1 MFELTLLGLHAVR
14 GPDGRELPSLAA
26 QPKRFALLAYLAIA
40 GGEGYHRRDSLAAMF
55 WPDLDQFAARR
66 ALRNTLYHLR
76 VALGDG
82 VIVARG
88 DDAVS
93 IDGAALTCDVN
104 KLSDAVHA
112 GRYDE
117 AIEWYRG
124 ELLAGIHFANSGQA
138 FEEWLSHERREV
150 GALVMRALRGLV
162 EREESSGNLTA
173 ATYWAQRA
181 CTIAPDDEGW
191 LRRAMSLLHAGGETA
206 GALRLYETCA
216 RRLATEFDAAPSA
229 ETNALAARIR
239 SGGETASARVEPVPQ
254 PTPDVDS
261 PQAYAPRAEASLVV
275 PPSDAAVA
283 VPAARRIA
291 PWKRASLL
299 ATALGAAGVLA
310 ALGAH
315 AASARHP
322 TAPAQR
328 TRVFVAVFDNRTG
341 NAQLQSLGRMTQDWL
356 ASGIMRTRLVDVV
369 DPRAALTLR
378 RADTDTT
385 GNLMALARR
394 VGAALVVSGSYYA
407 ANDTLIFQS
416 GITEARTGRI
426 VRVVGPILSSV
437 RTPVAALNE
446 LRSRVMTALASSVD
460 AHATQ
465 GLVGS
470 EEIPLFD
477 AYQLYVEG
485 YDAYWHGNG
494 ARAESLF
501 LQAARRD
508 TGFVAASIA
517 ASAAAANYSN
527 CPLVDSIARVLD
539 SRKQSVDRVGQLSL
553 RIEGARCHG
562 RNDEMLRFALERADL
577 ESNTSSDKITV
588 AAAALWANRPEETVK
603 LLERIDPTVD
613 LAWSTDSTHMDYW
626 GELAEALHLLG
637 RNREELAVADRAPA
651 SAPLGRA
658 WMRACALAA
667 LSRPAEVI
675 ALLDSALALPPEP
688 ALYNGLAPSTEGRPQ
703 YTATAGWVANWVSR
717 ELLVHGDTAASRQ
730 AAMRA
735 IVWYRSR
742 PIAERSTMEE
752 RLVASWSFEMMGEY
766 TEAERLV
773 RQLLAD
779 DSSNVDF
786 RGELAGLAVERG
798 DTALADSLDRWLAA
812 QPVARVGWSASVYR
826 ARAAALAGRL
836 ADAVGFTRDALN
848 AGAWPRWIH
857 LEPAL
862 AALRTR
868 RDFVAMTAPR
878 S

>member
-55 WPDLDQFAARR
+55 WPHLDQFAARR

-93 IDGAALTCDVN
+93 IDGSALTCDVN
-104 KLSDAVHA
+104 KLSDAVRA

-117 AIEWYRG
+117 AIEWYGG
-124 ELLAGIHFANSGQA
+124 ELLAGIHFANSGEA

-150 GALVMRALRGLV
+150 CALVMRALRGLV

-181 CTIAPDDEGW
+181 CAIAPDDEGW

-239 SGGETASARVEPVPQ
+239 SGGETPSARVEPVPQ
-254 PTPDVDS
+254 PTDLDS
-261 PQAYAPRAEASLVV
+261 PRTHAPRAEDSPAVRPADAGV
-275 PPSDAAVA
+275 P
-283 VPAARRIA
+283 VPAARRA
-291 PWKRASLL
+291 ARWKRASLL
-299 ATALGAAGVLA
+299 ASALGAAGVLA

-322 TAPAQR
+322 TTPAQR
-328 TRVFVAVFDNRTG
+328 TRVLVTVFDNRTG

-378 RADTDTT
+378 RANTDTT
-385 GNLMALARR
+385 GNLIALARR
-394 VGAALVVSGSYYA
+394 VGAAMVVSGSYYA
-407 ANDTLIFQS
+407 ANDTLIFQA

-517 ASAAAANYSN
+517 ASAAAANYSD

-553 RIEGARCHG
+553 RIESARCHG
-562 RNDEMLRFALERADL
+562 RNDEMLQLALERADL

-588 AAAALWANRPEETVK
+588 AAAALWANRPAETVR
-603 LLERIDPTVD
+603 LLEPIDPAVD
-613 LAWSTDSTHMDYW
+613 LAWSTDTTHMDYW
-626 GELAEALHLLG
+626 GELAEALHRLG
-637 RNREELAVADRAPA
+637 RYREELALADRVPA
-651 SAPLGRA
+651 AAPLARA
-658 WMRACALAA
+658 WMRSCALAA
-667 LSRPAEVI
+667 LSRPAEVL
-675 ALLDSALALPPEP
+675 ALLDSSLALPPEP
-688 ALYNGLAPSTEGRPQ
+688 AMYNGLAPSTEGRPQ
-703 YTATAGWVANWVSR
+703 YTVTAGWVANWVSR

-735 IVWYRSR
+735 VMWYRSR
-742 PIAERSTMEE
+742 PIEERSTMEE
-752 RLVASWSFEMMGEY
+752 RLVASWSLEMLGEY
-766 TEAERLV
+766 PEAERIV

-798 DTALADSLDRWLAA
+798 DTALADSLDGWLAA

-826 ARAAALAGRL
+826 ARVAALAGRS

-848 AGAWPRWIH
+848 AGAWPLWIH

-862 AALRTR
+862 ATLRTR
-868 RDFVAMTAPR
+868 RDFVALTAPR
-878 S
+878 N